1 MMSTEIRAIQEVY
14 TIRGEQ
20 VTVVTKARF
29 DHATGKQVFDQE
41 LDNEAINTAFDAYRS
56 NHMMITPSRI
66 KALRQRWDLS
76 QHDFAALFGWSAM
89 TIATYET
96 GALASETNSERLLA
110 LEATPELAQ
119 SLYESSK
126 DMLTERGKQAFRGQ
140 TGDAAERTP
149 QKWIEKG
156 INQQFEVTNYSEYS
170 GFSAFDLKKFANM
183 ALYFVEQVP
192 QVTKTK
198 LNKLLFYT
206 DFKFFAQNTVSIT
219 GVPYARLPYGPVPND
234 YSLLYGAIENAK
246 QLTEEVVNDGVTERT
261 FFTTTANFNS
271 ALFTEQELA
280 VMMDTVQRFGHL
292 NAIELSERSHQ
303 ERAWQANDTG
313 KLISYLYAN
322 DLTTLK

>member
-1 MMSTEIRAIQEVY
+1 MRTEIREIQEAY

-66 KALRQRWDLS
+66 KALRQRWNLS
-76 QHDFAALFGWSAM
+76 QRDFAALLGWSA
-89 TIATYET
+89 TTVATYET
-96 GALASETNSERLLA
+96 GALPSKANNKLLLA

-126 DMLTERGKQAFRGQ
+126 GMMTERGKQTFQAHA
-140 TGDAAERTP
+140 GDTAEQIP

-156 INQQFEVTNYSEYS
+156 INQQFEATNYSEYS

-183 ALYFVEQVP
+183 VLYFVEQVP

-219 GVPYARLPYGPVPND
+219 GVPYARLPYGPVPNE

-246 QLTEEVVNDGVTERT
+246 QLREEVSIDGGTEWT

-271 ALFTEQELA
+271 ALFTEKELA
-280 VMMDTVQRFGHL
+280 TMMDTVRRFGHL
-292 NAIELSERSHQ
+292 NASELSEKSHQ